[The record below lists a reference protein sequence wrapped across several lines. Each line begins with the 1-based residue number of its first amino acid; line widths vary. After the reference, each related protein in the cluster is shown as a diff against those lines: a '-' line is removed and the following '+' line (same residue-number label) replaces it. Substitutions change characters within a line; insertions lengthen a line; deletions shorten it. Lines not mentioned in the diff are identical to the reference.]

1 MRVTNS
7 ATYRNFTSSVN
18 DVHAQLNRSMNKI
31 SSGKQYENA
40 AESPL
45 SYYRG
50 KRIDDQYQDAL
61 SKSNLLTDIKNRI
74 YQQELGARDIQ
85 KILADAK
92 NKVQEA
98 RTGTTSDEALK
109 TLQADLLQKE
119 HQIIDDLNGQYEN
132 FYIYGGN
139 DLSSTPFTLSQDGS
153 TLTYTHKYASHPDDS
168 LSIEMKLTYQNAEA
182 DPPYQFEITSVK
194 DSKGNEI
201 TKDPTDGSTIASP
214 TKDQISA
221 YGKSLLVEAMSE
233 QGRVDI
239 GYGDIS
245 SKNPQY
251 KGNHLDV
258 RDTLLDTYT
267 GGFNLLTGINS
278 DEIIARKNATP
289 PPAQSA
295 EDYIMERLN
304 KSPLALIGQASLAI
318 DNNLSG
324 DAATINKDELHD
336 ILGQTIEDMTVTE
349 HTVST
354 VYSDLGNKYKLLEDT
369 DAKLKILQDSLTEQY
384 KDILGADPYASV
396 LEIYNNNYAYNAALR
411 VGSQLMSSSL
421 FDFMR

>member
-85 KILADAK
+85 KILANAK

-98 RTGTTSDEALK
+98 RTGTTSDEALR

-139 DLSSTPFTLSQDGS
+139 DLSSTPFTLSEDGS
-153 TLTYTHKYASHPDDS
+153 TLIYTHKYASHPHQS
-168 LSIEMKLTYQNAEA
+168 LSIEMKLTYKGATE
-182 DPPYQFEITSVK
+182 DPPYKFEIGKVT
-194 DSKGNEI
+194 DSNG
-201 TKDPTDGSTIASP
+201 KDPVDKDGNPLTTP
-214 TKDQISA
+214 LDGMT
-221 YGKSLLVEAMSE
+221 LLVEAMSE

-251 KGNHLDV
+251 PNLDV

-267 GGFNLLTGINS
+267 GGFNLLTGISS
-278 DEIIARKNATP
+278 DEVIARKNAGSTP
-289 PPAQSA
+289 PI

-324 DAATINKDELHD
+324 DASTINKEELHD
-336 ILGQTIEDMTVTE
+336 ILGKTIEDMTVTE

-369 DAKLKILQDSLTEQY
+369 DDKLKILQDSLTEQY

-396 LEIYNNNYAYNAALR
+396 LEMYNNNYAYNAALR

>member
-396 LEIYNNNYAYNAALR
+396 LEMYNNNYAYNAALR

>member
-201 TKDPTDGSTIASP
+201 AKDPTDGSTIASP

-396 LEIYNNNYAYNAALR
+396 LEMYNNNYAYNAALR

>member
-1 MRVTNS
+1 
-7 ATYRNFTSSVN
+7 
-18 DVHAQLNRSMNKI
+18 MNKI

>member
-1 MRVTNS
+1 MRVTNN
-7 ATYRNFTSSVN
+7 ATYRNFTTSVN

-31 SSGKQYENA
+31 SSGEQYENA

-61 SKSNLLTDIKNRI
+61 SKSTLLTDIKNRI

-85 KILADAK
+85 KLLADAK

-98 RTGTTSDEALK
+98 RTGTTSDEALR

-153 TLTYTHKYASHPDDS
+153 ILTYTHKFASHPDES
-168 LSIEMKLTYQNAEA
+168 LSIEMELKY
-182 DPPYQFEITSVK
+182 DPDDSDTPYKFDIIGVK
-194 DSKGNEI
+194 DSQGND
-201 TKDPTDGSTIASP
+201 TVLDGKA
-214 TKDQISA
+214 
-221 YGKSLLVEAMSE
+221 LLVEAMSE
-233 QGRVDI
+233 QGRVDV

-251 KGNHLDV
+251 TNKDLDV

-278 DEIIARKNATP
+278 DEVIARKTYPDPNSP
-289 PPAQSA
+289 SV
-295 EDYIMERLN
+295 EEFIMDRLN
-304 KSPLALIGQASLAI
+304 NSPLALIGRASLAI
-318 DNNLSG
+318 DNHLNG
-324 DAATINKDELHD
+324 EGINNEKIHD
-336 ILGQTIEDMTVTE
+336 ILGETIEDMTVTE

-369 DAKLKILQDSLTEQY
+369 DSKLKILQDSLTEQY
-384 KDILGADPYASV
+384 KDILGADPYASI
-396 LEIYNNNYAYNAALR
+396 LEMYNNNYAYNAALR